1 MSGQRVVDAAL
12 LAGLVAEVPWGEAN
26 GWGNNGPLW
35 REIAGRLLEV
45 APPLVGSQ
53 RQVAVADETR
63 RGAAER
69 VAQILCCT
77 EGEVAMNAATERTPP
92 RDAVVQRRAER
103 RVGTLANLARLLA
116 STSAPA
122 WVGAR
127 ATLPEAIG
135 WRWDLCAQ
143 FLDDMKF

>member
-12 LAGLVAEVPWGEAN
+12 LAGLVSEVPWGEAN

-77 EGEVAMNAATERTPP
+77 EGEAARNATERTPP
-92 RDAVVQRRAER
+92 RDAVARRREEHRA
-103 RVGTLANLARLLA
+103 GTLANLARLLA
-116 STSAPA
+116 STSASA

-127 ATLPEAIG
+127 GLLPEALG
-135 WRWDLCAQ
+135 WRWELCAG
-143 FLDDMKF
+143 FLDEMKF